1 MWYGKWKLFCHYC
14 YNIATTTTWHHQSSQ
29 SSSSSSQDK
38 YVNCKKMGTGY
49 MDAMRLLPCLK
60 LVISHI
66 SNWNVNYQPKCK
78 LVFFSSW
85 DCIISYNKQSKGEES
100 DILVEDKIFFTGL
113 VYWATATATGNAVGR
128 STGHDYNNAL
138 RPYCLGRSC

>member
-1 MWYGKWKLFCHYC
+1 
-14 YNIATTTTWHHQSSQ
+14 
-29 SSSSSSQDK
+29 
-38 YVNCKKMGTGY
+38 MGTGY

-113 VYWATATATGNAVGR
+113 VYWATVTGNAVGR

-138 RPYCLGRSC
+138 RPTALVGLVKNACFVCLFDGGLVWLILWYKSEKCMIFQ